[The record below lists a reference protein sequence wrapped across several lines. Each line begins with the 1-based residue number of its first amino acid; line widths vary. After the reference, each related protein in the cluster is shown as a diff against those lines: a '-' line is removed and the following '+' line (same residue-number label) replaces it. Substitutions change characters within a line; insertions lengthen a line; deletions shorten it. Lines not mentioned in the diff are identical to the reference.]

1 MFIVITDVVVSG
13 WRSTLLTSPTLT
25 PAIRTGERGW
35 MFAALATT
43 ALISYGL
50 ENGRLGLNAMNAR
63 TPIRTITITPATAG
77 EMRLPWR
84 RFLAGRSLMGSAHWS

>member
-13 WRSTLLTSPTLT
+13 WRSTLLTSPTFT
-25 PAIRTGERGW
+25 PAIRTGERAW

-63 TPIRTITITPATAG
+63 IPIRTMTIVPATAG
-77 EMRLPWR
+77 EMGLPLR
-84 RFLAGRSLMGSAHWS
+84 RFLAGRSLTAPVRWS